1 MSEFKK
7 NGGHLKPSLF
17 RRYSMESKE
26 DKFLKAWFGDEPKA
40 KSLSF

>member
-7 NGGHLKPSLF
+7 NGGHLKPSLI

-26 DKFLKAWFGDEPKA
+26 EKFLKALFGDEPKA